1 MLEEQYSFDQNK
13 VLLYTAG
20 ASKCIWAEAG
30 FLILREKQ
38 TKVEQ
43 REGKYQA
50 FGSRCD
56 DVLSIF
62 NVSKFWL
69 CYHVNLVFKVGI
81 ITSPQI
87 YCTTHHIKSQLAK
100 IVPCESVTKIVA
112 LEEDSQSAEY
122 LTISISKK

>member
-1 MLEEQYSFDQNK
+1 MSF
-13 VLLYTAG
+13 G
-20 ASKCIWAEAG
+20 KCIWAEAG

-87 YCTTHHIKSQLAK
+87 YFTAQHIKSQLAK

>member
-1 MLEEQYSFDQNK
+1 MSF
-13 VLLYTAG
+13 G
-20 ASKCIWAEAG
+20 KCIWTEAG
-30 FLILREKQ
+30 SLILREKQ

-43 REGKYQA
+43 RIGKHQA
-50 FGSRCD
+50 FASRCD
-56 DVLSIF
+56 DVLSNF

-87 YCTTHHIKSQLAK
+87 YCITHHIKSQLAK
-100 IVPCESVTKIVA
+100 IVPCGSATKIVA